1 MKTFKFF
8 DGKCANA
15 LFHVGFNKGADAALC
30 VYSAAPADVD
40 RCVRPAG
47 LRKILNGGAY
57 SALAFHKNHIGRL
70 KNLTHK
76 RQIRSGMWVSTECL
90 PVEIS

>member
-15 LFHVGFNKGADAALC
+15 LFHVGFDKGADAALC

-47 LRKILNGGAY
+47 LR
-57 SALAFHKNHIGRL
+57 
-70 KNLTHK
+70 
-76 RQIRSGMWVSTECL
+76 
-90 PVEIS
+90 